1 MVLVRLALSCL
12 RRGAKFLLSR
22 WNRSVLALDV
32 AACLAALF
40 QVALVVFFSAPEGLG
55 GLDLRHNSLRFE
67 AALGGELGDFGTRL
81 RFLLGRVKKDGGTV
95 LCAPV
100 RALAV
105 EGGGVVE
112 GKERIQQLFVR
123 DNRRIEFEFDHLCV
137 AGLVGADVF
146 VGGSFKLAAF
156 IAHGSGGDAGNGG
169 KGGFNSPKTA
179 SAECCFFYAHDS
191 SDAANERRFQV

>member
-22 WNRSVLALDV
+22 WNRSVLALDG

-40 QVALVVFFSAPEGLG
+40 QVALVVFFGAPEGLG
-55 GLDLRHNSLRFE
+55 GLHFRHNSLGFE
-67 AALGGELGDFGTRL
+67 TAFGGKLRDFGARL
-81 RFLLGRVKKDGGTV
+81 CFLFWRVKEDCRAV

-112 GKERIQQLFVR
+112 GKERVQQLFVSALCGVKVQ
-123 DNRRIEFEFDHLCV
+123 FDHLRV
-137 AGLVGADVF
+137 AGLVGADVL
-146 VGGSFKLAAF
+146 VGW
-156 IAHGSGGDAGNGG
+156 
-169 KGGFNSPKTA
+169 
-179 SAECCFFYAHDS
+179 
-191 SDAANERRFQV
+191 